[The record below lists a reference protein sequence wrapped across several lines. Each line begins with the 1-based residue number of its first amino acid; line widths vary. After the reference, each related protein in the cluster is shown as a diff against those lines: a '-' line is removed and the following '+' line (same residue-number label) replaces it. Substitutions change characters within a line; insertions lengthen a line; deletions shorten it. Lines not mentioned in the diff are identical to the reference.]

1 MGGKARQGMRRKTTG
16 DPIGVYVH
24 FPFCRHKCFYCD
36 FVSIAGRED
45 LINGFVD
52 ALELEIATRADLAKE
67 KTVRSVFFGG
77 GTPSML
83 YPEQV
88 ERIMGALRGA
98 LRFGGEVEVTM
109 EMNPESVSP
118 EKLAA
123 LAAAGVNR
131 ASVGVQSLDDGQ
143 LALLERVHTADDAR
157 RAVRDVFNAGFS
169 NVSVDMM
176 FGLPGQTMKSWMT
189 QLREAMTWGLSHLS
203 LYQLT
208 PERGTPLEE
217 KVREGKVGL
226 PGEEAAEL
234 YDAAGDLLASFHF
247 RRYEVSNW
255 ARPGRE
261 CVHNMNYWEN
271 GDYLGLGAAAHGKI
285 DGKRWENERSV
296 EVYIERTLKT
306 GSAVA
311 ETEKLTP
318 ELVRMERL
326 MMGLRLEKGVPVEEI
341 EITPAVGEMIAKGM
355 LEVRS
360 GRLSATSRGR
370 GLLDSVLERI

>member
-1 MGGKARQGMRRKTTG
+1 MRRKTAPN
-16 DPIGVYVH
+16 PIGVYVH

-45 LINGFVD
+45 LIDGLVN
-52 ALELEIATRADLAKE
+52 ALELEISTRADLAKE
-67 KTVRSVFFGG
+67 KAVRSVFFGG

-88 ERIMGALRGA
+88 ERIMATLRKA
-98 LRFGGEVEVTM
+98 LRFGDDVEVTM
-109 EMNPESVSP
+109 EMNPESVTP
-118 EKLAA
+118 ERLAGFI
-123 LAAAGVNR
+123 AAGVNR

-143 LALLERVHTADDAR
+143 LAFLERVHTADDAR
-157 RAVRDVFNAGFS
+157 RAVRDVFAAGFE

-176 FGLPGQTMKSWMT
+176 FGLPGQTMKDWMT

-208 PERGTPLEE
+208 PERGTPLET
-217 KVREGKVGL
+217 KVREGNVAL
-226 PGEEAAEL
+226 PPPEETAEL
-234 YDAAGDLLASFHF
+234 YDAAEDLLASFNF
-247 RRYEVSNW
+247 RHYEVSNW

-261 CVHNMNYWEN
+261 CAHNMNYWEN

-296 EVYIERTLKT
+296 EGYIERTLKT

-318 ELVRMERL
+318 GLVRMERL

-341 EITPAVGEMIAKGM
+341 EITPAIGEMIAEGM
-355 LEVRS
+355 LEVRF
-360 GRLSATSRGR
+360 GRLAATSRGR
-370 GLLDSVLERI
+370 RLLDSVLEKV